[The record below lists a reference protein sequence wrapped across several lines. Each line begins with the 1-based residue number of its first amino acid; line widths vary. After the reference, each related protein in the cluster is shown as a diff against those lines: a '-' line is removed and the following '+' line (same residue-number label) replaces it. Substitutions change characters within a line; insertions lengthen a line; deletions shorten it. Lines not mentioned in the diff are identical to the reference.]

1 MNEKIIKLTKIYGKK
16 PEQIIEELADQ
27 ALRKGPPAG
36 LGPRLMWIRG
46 IQSMT
51 RDELADAAGVSASS
65 IGAYERGDQEPKA
78 SAIIALAGVL
88 KVSTDFLLGLCNG
101 KEAEP

>member
-1 MNEKIIKLTKIYGKK
+1 MNEKIIKLSKIYGKK

-51 RDELADAAGVSASS
+51 RDELAEAAGISASS

>member
-1 MNEKIIKLTKIYGKK
+1 M
-16 PEQIIEELADQ
+16 
-27 ALRKGPPAG
+27 PA
-36 LGPRLMWIRG
+36 
-46 IQSMT
+46 ST
-51 RDELADAAGVSASS
+51 DAVKRREAPLV
-65 IGAYERGDQEPKA
+65 KA

>member
-1 MNEKIIKLTKIYGKK
+1 
-16 PEQIIEELADQ
+16 
-27 ALRKGPPAG
+27 
-36 LGPRLMWIRG
+36 
-46 IQSMT
+46 MT
-51 RDELADAAGVSASS
+51 RDELAD
-65 IGAYERGDQEPKA
+65 AYERGDQEPKA

>member
-1 MNEKIIKLTKIYGKK
+1 MNEKIIKLSKIYGKK
-16 PEQIIEELADQ
+16 PEEIIEELADQ

-46 IQSMT
+46 IHSMT
-51 RDELADAAGVSASS
+51 RDELAEAAGISASS
-65 IGAYERGDQEPKA
+65 IGAYERGEQEPKA
-78 SAIIALAGVL
+78 GAIIALANVL
-88 KVSTDFLLGLCNG
+88 KVSADFLLGLSDG